1 MLNDE
6 QIKEKICLALD
17 VETLDKAK
25 ELVDKLT
32 PYVGTFKVGL
42 QLYCMYGNEII
53 DYIKEKNG
61 NFFLDVKLMDIPN
74 TVKKASES
82 IVSRG
87 ANFFNVHCL
96 GGLEMMRQSVEGA
109 KIASEKLG
117 KKQPIILGVTM
128 LTSISQEV
136 LNDELEINKNVS
148 NYVIHSA
155 KLAKEAGLTGVVASP
170 LEVENIKNA
179 CGKDFKVLCPG
190 IRPKWSEKN
199 DQKRIAT
206 PYDTVK
212 KGADYLVIGRAVT
225 SNENPVEAMK
235 KIYDELREI

>member
-1 MLNDE
+1 
-6 QIKEKICLALD
+6 
-17 VETLDKAK
+17 
-25 ELVDKLT
+25 
-32 PYVGTFKVGL
+32 
-42 QLYCMYGNEII
+42 
-53 DYIKEKNG
+53 
-61 NFFLDVKLMDIPN
+61 
-74 TVKKASES
+74 
-82 IVSRG
+82 
-87 ANFFNVHCL
+87 
-96 GGLEMMRQSVEGA
+96 MMRQSVEGA

-148 NYVIHSA
+148 NYVIHLA